1 MLRRFVWI
9 KYMNDLPKQE
19 IEKHKSY
26 IGVCPNGPPP
36 PPSSPVSS
44 PRSSIQLSY
53 NCSIVLTSTTA
64 PLLLLRNF
72 YLSKFSDLTTNDSN
86 VMSGFSKYSEDFMTA
101 ARSVLASND
110 EAACKQML
118 NTAMKVTA
126 MLEAPLDTVWRMIMS
141 GDTNSCKVLS
151 DGGISIITLMRFSA
165 ATRSLANVPF
175 YHEKT
180 SFEHV
185 EGAPGPFQDA
195 HNTQDNMFPWLIKD
209 PPMMGN
215 FNAFMTGQRADR
227 KQWFDFF
234 DVDAIL
240 LNGAKEHSDAA
251 LLIDIGGG
259 EGVDIAEFHRRYP
272 DAPGKLILQDLP
284 PVIDTIQDL
293 LPKIERQKY
302 DFFKEQPIKGARCYY
317 FRSIFHDWP
326 DADCIKILKNTS
338 MAMTPGYSKLL
349 MSEFVL
355 PASNTPLCPALLDVN
370 MMAVLDGMERTEAQ
384 FGALLDAAGLKVVKF
399 WSIAPEV
406 EGLVEAV
413 LKDKI
418 CPYSCST

>member
-1 MLRRFVWI
+1 MA
-9 KYMNDLPKQE
+9 
-19 IEKHKSY
+19 S
-26 IGVCPNGPPP
+26 
-36 PPSSPVSS
+36 
-44 PRSSIQLSY
+44 
-53 NCSIVLTSTTA
+53 
-64 PLLLLRNF
+64 
-72 YLSKFSDLTTNDSN
+72 
-86 VMSGFSKYSEDFMTA
+86 FSKSSEEFVTA
-101 ARSVLASND
+101 AQNVLATHD
-110 EAACKQML
+110 ETARKQML
-118 NTAMKVTA
+118 DTAMKVMA

-141 GDTNSCKVLS
+141 EIAKS
-151 DGGISIITLMRFSA
+151 DSATSADQLASASGADKLLIGFVNETKQEEFSA
-165 ATRSLANVPF
+165 ATRSLANLPF
-175 YHEKT
+175 YLEKT
-180 SFEHV
+180 HFKNV

-234 DVDAIL
+234 DIDAIL
-240 LNGAKEHSDAA
+240 LNGANTDSDAT

-284 PVIDTIQDL
+284 PIIDTIQDL
-293 LPKIERQKY
+293 TPKIERQK
-302 DFFKEQPIKGARCYY
+302 CYY

-326 DADCIKILKNTS
+326 DADCIRILKNTA

-355 PASNTPLCPALLDVN
+355 PASNTPLYPALLDVN
-370 MMAVLDGMERTEAQ
+370 MMAVLNGMERTEAQ
-384 FGALLDAAGLKVVKF
+384 FSALLDAAGLKVVKF
-399 WSIAPEV
+399 WSTAPEV

-413 LKDKI
+413 LKD
-418 CPYSCST
+418 

>member
-1 MLRRFVWI
+1 
-9 KYMNDLPKQE
+9 
-19 IEKHKSY
+19 
-26 IGVCPNGPPP
+26 
-36 PPSSPVSS
+36 
-44 PRSSIQLSY
+44 
-53 NCSIVLTSTTA
+53 
-64 PLLLLRNF
+64 
-72 YLSKFSDLTTNDSN
+72 
-86 VMSGFSKYSEDFMTA
+86 MSGFSKSSEDFITA
-101 ARSVLASND
+101 AQSVLASND
-110 EAACKQML
+110 EAARKQML
-118 NTAMKVTA
+118 STAMKVTA

-141 GDTNSCKVLS
+141 PHAPAALMTLIKAGVIQEIAKS
-151 DGGISIITLMRFSA
+151 DSISADQLADVSGADKLLIVRLLRPLNALGFVNEIKQEEYAPTPITTILVDRALLGGYQFMFSA
-165 ATRSLANVPF
+165 ATRSLANLPF
-175 YHEKT
+175 YLEKT
-180 SFEHV
+180 SFKHV

-195 HNTQDNMFPWLIKD
+195 HNTRDNMFPWLIKD

-240 LNGAKEHSDAA
+240 LNGAKEDSDVA

-284 PVIDTIQDL
+284 PVVDTIQDL
-293 LPKIERQKY
+293 TPKIERQKY
-302 DFFKEQPIKGARCYY
+302 DFFKEQPVKGARCYY

-326 DADCIKILKNTS
+326 DADCIKILKNTA
-338 MAMTPGYSKLL
+338 MAMMPEYSKLL

-355 PASNTPLCPALLDVN
+355 PASNTPLYPALLDVN
-370 MMAVLDGMERTEAQ
+370 MMAVLNGMERTEAQ
-384 FGALLDAAGLKVVKF
+384 FSALLDAAGLKVVKF

-413 LKDKI
+413 LKD
-418 CPYSCST
+418 

>member
-1 MLRRFVWI
+1 
-9 KYMNDLPKQE
+9 
-19 IEKHKSY
+19 
-26 IGVCPNGPPP
+26 
-36 PPSSPVSS
+36 
-44 PRSSIQLSY
+44 
-53 NCSIVLTSTTA
+53 
-64 PLLLLRNF
+64 
-72 YLSKFSDLTTNDSN
+72 
-86 VMSGFSKYSEDFMTA
+86 MSGFSKSSEDFITA
-101 ARSVLASND
+101 AESVLASDD
-110 EAACKQML
+110 EAARKQML

-141 GDTNSCKVLS
+141 PHAPAALMTLIKAGVIQEIAKS
-151 DGGISIITLMRFSA
+151 DSISADQLAEVSGADKLLIVRLLRPINALGFVNEIKQEEYAPTPITKILVDRALLGGYQFMFSA
-165 ATRSLANVPF
+165 ATRSLANLPF
-175 YHEKT
+175 YLEKT
-180 SFEHV
+180 RFKHV

-195 HNTQDNMFPWLIKD
+195 HSTQDNMFPWLIKD

-240 LNGAKEHSDAA
+240 LNGAKEDSDAA

-259 EGVDIAEFHRRYP
+259 EGVDIAEFHNRYP

-293 LPKIERQKY
+293 TPKIERQKY
-302 DFFKEQPIKGARCYY
+302 DFFTEQPIKGARCYY

-326 DADCIKILKNTS
+326 DADCVKILKNTA

-355 PASNTPLCPALLDVN
+355 PASNTPLYPALLDVN
-370 MMAVLDGMERTEAQ
+370 MMAVLNGMERTEAQ
-384 FGALLDAAGLKVVKF
+384 FTALLDAAGLKVVKF

-413 LKDKI
+413 LKD
-418 CPYSCST
+418 